1 VHGLL
6 LARAKNLLSHY
17 VSSSLRIPCMHACQK
32 KNRPKQEL
40 VSVLKSYSVP
50 IREFPEMVVYDTGL
64 EKRGLTVFL
73 GEKGKIIH
81 GD

>member
-1 VHGLL
+1 
-6 LARAKNLLSHY
+6 
-17 VSSSLRIPCMHACQK
+17 
-32 KNRPKQEL
+32 
-40 VSVLKSYSVP
+40 LKSYSVP